1 MANRN
6 FNLDMADN
14 VKQICA
20 SHEIKNSLGLH
31 ARPAS
36 LFVQIASS
44 YKSEILVEKDGD
56 MVNGKS
62 LMGLLMLAA
71 GCGSKINLTISG
83 DDADAAHLAIAAL
96 IESKFNEE

>member
-1 MANRN
+1 MTETN
-6 FNLDMADN
+6 
-14 VKQICA
+14 KQVCSII
-20 SHEIKNSLGLH
+20 EIRNSLGLH

-56 MVNGKS
+56 VVNGKS

-71 GCGSKINLTISG
+71 GCGSKIKLTITG
-83 DDADAAHLAIAAL
+83 EDAETAFSSLTAL

>member
-1 MANRN
+1 MTETN
-6 FNLDMADN
+6 
-14 VKQICA
+14 KQIC
-20 SHEIKNSLGLH
+20 SMVEIKNSLGLH

-56 MVNGKS
+56 VVNGKS

-71 GCGSKINLTISG
+71 GFGSKIKLTITG
-83 DDADAAHLAIAAL
+83 EDAETAFSSLTAL

>member
-1 MANRN
+1 MAETT
-6 FNLDMADN
+6 
-14 VKQICA
+14 KQIC
-20 SHEIKNSLGLH
+20 SLLEIKNSLGLH

-56 MVNGKS
+56 VVNGKS

-71 GCGSKINLTISG
+71 GCGSKIKLTISG
-83 DDADAAHLAIAAL
+83 EDAEAAFTAISSL
-96 IESKFNEE
+96 VESKFNEE